1 MPPRLILNADDFGLT
16 LGINRAIAEL
26 HAAGCLTS
34 TTLMA
39 TGPAFRDAVEIAQA
53 YPHLGVGCHIVLT
66 DGTPVLPAKEVP
78 TLCPNGRT
86 FRPQLVDFL
95 RDLLLGRIDA
105 AEIERESLAQIV
117 ALQRS
122 GIAVTHV
129 DTHKHTH
136 IFTRV
141 ARPLLSAAVRSG
153 VWAVRDPFEP
163 AWSIAL
169 SASPVKR
176 RLSVRLTHL
185 LKRRWL
191 KLEALREG
199 IVRTTDG
206 TVGVSATGNLNAD
219 VLRRIL
225 DAAPEGTW
233 EIVCHPGY
241 NDHDLDQ
248 ITTRLRE
255 TRAIELSALRSEVP
269 RIFMRPNAPTIIHY
283 REL

>member
-1 MPPRLILNADDFGLT
+1 
-16 LGINRAIAEL
+16 
-26 HAAGCLTS
+26 
-34 TTLMA
+34 
-39 TGPAFRDAVEIAQA
+39 
-53 YPHLGVGCHIVLT
+53 
-66 DGTPVLPAKEVP
+66 
-78 TLCPNGRT
+78 
-86 FRPQLVDFL
+86 
-95 RDLLLGRIDA
+95 
-105 AEIERESLAQIV
+105 
-117 ALQRS
+117 
-122 GIAVTHV
+122 
-129 DTHKHTH
+129 
-136 IFTRV
+136 
-141 ARPLLSAAVRSG
+141 
-153 VWAVRDPFEP
+153 VRDPFEP
-163 AWSIAL
+163 TWSIAL
-169 SASPVKR
+169 SSSPVKR
-176 RLSVRLTHL
+176 RLSVRLTRL

-199 IVRTTDG
+199 SVRTTDG

-255 TRAIELSALRSEVP
+255 TRAIELSALHSEVP